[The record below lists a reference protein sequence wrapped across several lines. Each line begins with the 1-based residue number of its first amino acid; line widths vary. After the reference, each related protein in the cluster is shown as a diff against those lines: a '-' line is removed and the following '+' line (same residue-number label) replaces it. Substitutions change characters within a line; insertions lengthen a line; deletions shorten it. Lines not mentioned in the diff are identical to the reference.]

1 MNKLILNFALYTFLT
16 MAFSADIYAPKPLSL
31 VFEDAIGRRKLEKV
45 EGEYLEGRQMC
56 ME

>member
-31 VFEDAIGRRKLEKV
+31 VFEDAIGSQC
-45 EGEYLEGRQMC
+45 GRLHRLVLLKTEIMLL
-56 ME
+56 

>member
-31 VFEDAIGRRKLEKV
+31 VFEDAIGRQ
-45 EGEYLEGRQMC
+45 GRLHRLVLLKTEIMLL
-56 ME
+56 